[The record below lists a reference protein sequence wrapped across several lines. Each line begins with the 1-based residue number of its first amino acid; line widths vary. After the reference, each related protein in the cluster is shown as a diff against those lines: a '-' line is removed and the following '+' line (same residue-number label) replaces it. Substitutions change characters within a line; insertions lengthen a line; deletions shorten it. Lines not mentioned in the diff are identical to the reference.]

1 MENFFGRKKEI
12 MRIRGEEQKMIRLLR
27 VKKNLMKT
35 VKLYHLQ
42 DKHFC
47 LESFTSEGI
56 VRRYSSESFEALGE
70 K

>member
-1 MENFFGRKKEI
+1 
-12 MRIRGEEQKMIRLLR
+12 MRIRGEEQKMIR
-27 VKKNLMKT
+27 VKNNLMKT

-56 VRRYSSESFEALGE
+56 VRRYS
-70 K
+70 

>member
-12 MRIRGEEQKMIRLLR
+12 MRIRGEEQKTIR

-56 VRRYSSESFEALGE
+56 VRRYSSESCEALGE

>member
-1 MENFFGRKKEI
+1 

-27 VKKNLMKT
+27 VKKKT